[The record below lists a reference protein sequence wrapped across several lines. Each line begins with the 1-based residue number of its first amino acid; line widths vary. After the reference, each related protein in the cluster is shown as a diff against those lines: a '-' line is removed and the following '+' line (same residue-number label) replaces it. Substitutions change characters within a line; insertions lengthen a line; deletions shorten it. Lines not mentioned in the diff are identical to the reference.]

1 MFARGLKRKSADGE
15 DSPPAPPSHSLQRQS
30 LLDMSLVKLQ
40 LCHMLVEPNLRRSVL
55 IANTVRQL
63 QEDLS
68 LDGAWRLPA
77 PPSAGRGPLERLVS
91 TDILCRTPWEQQGG
105 HSAPDSGGSPAPDLL
120 SELPGAP
127 SAQAPRS
134 APSGAWEADCPRE
147 SRGSFQKSLDQI
159 LETLESRAPRAAEGL
174 FADVDGPYY
183 DLDAV
188 LTGMVG
194 AKAVPGDG
202 FEALASAGAPPP
214 GSSCKRDLGELDH
227 MVEILVE
234 T

>member
-1 MFARGLKRKSADGE
+1 MFARGLKRKSAEGE
-15 DSPPAPPSHSLQRQS
+15 EGPPAPPCHRLQRQS

-40 LCHMLVEPNLRRSVL
+40 LCHMLVEPNLCRSVL

-77 PPSAGRGPLERLVS
+77 PPSAGRGPRERLVS
-91 TDILCRTPWEQQGG
+91 TELLCRTPWEQQG
-105 HSAPDSGGSPAPDLL
+105 ARPAPDPP
-120 SELPGAP
+120 SERPGAP
-127 SAQAPRS
+127 SAQAPR
-134 APSGAWEADCPRE
+134 EA
-147 SRGSFQKSLDQI
+147 RGGFPQSLDQI
-159 LETLESRAPRAAEGL
+159 LESLDGRAPRAAEGL

-194 AKAVPGDG
+194 AKAAPGDG

-214 GSSCKRDLGELDH
+214 GSSCKRDLGELEH
-227 MVEILVE
+227 VVEILVE